1 MTPKR
6 DPSSALQIG
15 FVALLAVCCAQA
27 VWWIADQV
35 DLANEDRN
43 RVALLYQADAE
54 VLAELLRAA
63 HEAQADVD
71 SLAARLQARMPH
83 VAIDDA
89 GNVEVRQEALL
100 ALADEA
106 ASRINRY
113 AWEGAFFLLVLMGGM
128 AFLVRAIRSDARL
141 RRRQQNFL
149 ATVSHE
155 FKSPLASMRLS
166 AETLAL
172 RAADA
177 ESRRLGQ
184 RMIEDGDRLL
194 NMVDNLLDTARI
206 EEGRVELRRAPIRL
220 AAVVEAA
227 CSRLADEAGAN
238 HVEIAV
244 DIAADILVGGDRLV
258 VETVLRN
265 LLDNAL
271 KACIGGSGSN
281 ISVSAELAKTPAA
294 GARAKAR
301 KAHPSVTVTIADDGA
316 GFPPADAKV
325 IFDKF
330 YRAPHSRTPGTGLGL
345 YIVGRLVALS
355 GASVSAASD
364 GPGKGA
370 TLTLT
375 WPLHLE
381 RQP

>member
-6 DPSSALQIG
+6 DPSTALQIG

-63 HEAQADVD
+63 HEAQADVE
-71 SLAARLQARMPH
+71 SLAARLQARTPH

-89 GNVEVRQEALL
+89 GNVEVRPEALV

-128 AFLVRAIRSDARL
+128 AFLVRAIRNDARL

-244 DIAADILVGGDRLV
+244 DIAADIHIGGDRLV

-281 ISVSAELAKTPAA
+281 ISVSAELAKTPA
-294 GARAKAR
+294 RPWSQAKQT
-301 KAHPSVTVTIADDGA
+301 HPAVTVTIADDGA

-330 YRAPHSRTPGTGLGL
+330 YRAPHSRMPGTGLGL

>member
-1 MTPKR
+1 MTPRR
-6 DPSSALQIG
+6 DPSTALQIG
-15 FVALLAVCCAQA
+15 FIALLAVCCAQA
-27 VWWIADQV
+27 IWWIADQV
-35 DLANEDRN
+35 ALANDDRN
-43 RVALLYQADAE
+43 RVALLYQTDAE
-54 VLAELLRAA
+54 ILRQLLDAA
-63 HEAQADVD
+63 GQGQADVE
-71 SLAARLQARMPH
+71 SLAARFQDRVPH
-83 VAIDDA
+83 VAIDDD
-89 GNVEVRQEALL
+89 GQVEVRPEALL

-113 AWEGAFFLLVLMGGM
+113 AWEGAFFLLVLIGGM
-128 AFLVRAIRSDARL
+128 AFLARAIRNDARL

-149 ATVSHE
+149 AAVSHE

-177 ESRRLGQ
+177 DGRRLGQ
-184 RMIEDGDRLL
+184 RLLEDGDRLL

-206 EEGRVELRRAPIRL
+206 EEGRVQLRRESILL
-220 AAVVEAA
+220 AALVQSA
-227 CSRLADEAGAN
+227 CSRFADEADAN
-238 HVEIAV
+238 HVDIKV
-244 DIAADILVGGDRLV
+244 DIAEDLRIGGDRLV

-271 KACIGGSGSN
+271 KACIGGAGSS
-281 ISVSAELAKTPAA
+281 ISIAAEPAKTPVA
-294 GARAKAR
+294 GFAAKAGN
-301 KAHPSVTVTIADDGA
+301 ADPAVTLTIADDGA
-316 GFPPADAKV
+316 GFPAADAEV

-345 YIVGRLVALS
+345 YIVSRLVALS
-355 GASVSAASD
+355 GASVAAASD

-375 WPLHLE
+375 WPE
-381 RQP
+381 ESAQ